1 MSAASNVHYVLV
13 MSRALEIGREDE
25 VQFQRSKSK
34 FKTSSESNGSEVGW
48 VAVC

>member
-1 MSAASNVHYVLV
+1 MLAASEVHYVLV
-13 MSRALEIGREDE
+13 MSRALKIGRGDE

-48 VAVC
+48 IAVC